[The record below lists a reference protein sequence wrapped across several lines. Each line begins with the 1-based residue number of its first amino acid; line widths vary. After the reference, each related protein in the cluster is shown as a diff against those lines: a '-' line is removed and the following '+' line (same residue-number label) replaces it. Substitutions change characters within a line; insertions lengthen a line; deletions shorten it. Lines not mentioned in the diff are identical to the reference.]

1 MRPAL
6 PFKSNRGGRCG
17 AASATVTSHDPCPQP
32 DPEKRTKGKE
42 KMRTTDKEDLLVE
55 KKYAN
60 RLIAHFLR
68 VCYTIR
74 VKKNRDFIMG
84 LSNLTE
90 RIMRVPNLT
99 ERDVKL
105 VLKLITIPDPVFT
118 CVLEFIPLEL
128 HDDCLARYHPN
139 DLTRMGLLKLVPLE
153 LRSSLAE
160 KLGSEQTILGK
171 VFPEVGDMRL
181 PLSVTL
187 SEYDRMSADLA
198 HM

>member
-1 MRPAL
+1 
-6 PFKSNRGGRCG
+6 
-17 AASATVTSHDPCPQP
+17 
-32 DPEKRTKGKE
+32 
-42 KMRTTDKEDLLVE
+42 
-55 KKYAN
+55 
-60 RLIAHFLR
+60 
-68 VCYTIR
+68 
-74 VKKNRDFIMG
+74 MG